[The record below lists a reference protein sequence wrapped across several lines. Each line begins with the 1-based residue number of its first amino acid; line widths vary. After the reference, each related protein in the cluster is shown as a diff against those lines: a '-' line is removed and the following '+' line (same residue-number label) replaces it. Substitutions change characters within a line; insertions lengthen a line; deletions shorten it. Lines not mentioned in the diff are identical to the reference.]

1 MLKQRKQSNI
11 APCGNASQK
20 RSIQVF
26 VIIKSIGG
34 GSAGQHQIH
43 HFLRAIPEN
52 VRYIIILIVWAPFC
66 VPMSSHER
74 QVVRVHIRS
83 QAAQTSSHHH
93 REENGDYGAGS
104 GIGVESKNCSL
115 HKSLGL
121 VQVFEGE
128 RL

>member
-1 MLKQRKQSNI
+1 
-11 APCGNASQK
+11 
-20 RSIQVF
+20 
-26 VIIKSIGG
+26 
-34 GSAGQHQIH
+34 
-43 HFLRAIPEN
+43 
-52 VRYIIILIVWAPFC
+52 
-66 VPMSSHER
+66 MSSHER

-128 RL
+128 RLEFLRHSVRLVPTDASEMRL